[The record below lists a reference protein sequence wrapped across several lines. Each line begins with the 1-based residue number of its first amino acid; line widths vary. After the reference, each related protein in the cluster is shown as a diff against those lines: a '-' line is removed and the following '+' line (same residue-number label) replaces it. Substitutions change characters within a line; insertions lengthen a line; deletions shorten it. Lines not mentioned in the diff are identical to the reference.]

1 MYMRRR
7 RPIRRAGFT
16 LIELIVVLVILGL
29 LASLVLPKYAARQRE
44 ARKSTTVAQIGLVKD
59 ALELYMQDNGRYPT
73 SAQGLEALVAEPSS
87 EPKPRKWMGYMEQL
101 PLDGWGQEFVYE
113 CPGGEDRDYD
123 ITSLGADGVEGG
135 EELDADIYSWDLP
148 RE

>member
-1 MYMRRR
+1 MRHRR
-7 RPIRRAGFT
+7 LIRRAGFT

-44 ARKSTTVAQIGLVKD
+44 ARKGATIAQIGLLKD

-73 SAQGLEALVAEPSS
+73 TAQGLEALVTEPTS
-87 EPKPRKWMGYMEQL
+87 EPRPRKWMGYLEQL
-101 PLDGWGQEFVYE
+101 PLDGWANEFVYKS
-113 CPGGEDRDYD
+113 PGSEDRDYE

-148 RE
+148 RD